1 MKFGGAPRR
10 KALIN
15 ITSLIDVVFLLL
27 LFYVV
32 TSTFL
37 ERAGLDL
44 TLPAASATAAAR
56 RDEVTI
62 ELDERGGTWL
72 DGRPVEPAGLESALK
87 AAMAEGGTERVV
99 LEADERVSHGR
110 VVEAMDA
117 ARRAGASGLVV
128 GTRPRE
134 DAAPAP

>member
-56 RDEVTI
+56 RDEVTL

-72 DGRPVEPAGLESALK
+72 DGRSVESADLESALK
-87 AAMAEGGTERVV
+87 DAMAEGGTERVV